1 MKRYYISPI
10 VGTGAEDDPYRP
22 KVADYGVSWVG
33 VIPSNPDTGRPV
45 YPWCLVLVEAIN
57 HAALLAD
64 GAIDA
69 LPEFPLDGKVS
80 AITRATKTRMSTAL
94 SKRGIDTSFIGSADG
109 YRDVI
114 RGIGRSLEAS
124 FDENGFD
131 VA

>member
-45 YPWCLVLVEAIN
+45 YPWCLALVEAIN
-57 HAALLAD
+57 HASLLAD
-64 GAIDA
+64 RDIKP
-69 LPEFPLDGKVS
+69 LPDFPLDGKVS
-80 AITRATKTRMSTAL
+80 AINKATRNRMSADL
-94 SKRGIDTSFIGSADG
+94 QGQGIDTSFIGSADG

-114 RGIGRSLEAS
+114 RGIGRSLAAS